1 MSGSIIRE
9 KPVHLAPMRQN
20 SVPNGNSPLKLFT
33 QAKTTI
39 TDIFKH
45 ISTYV
50 NDSNIF
56 LADVTKSDKKL
67 LTVDKHD
74 DLQQLKEKVTRILTI
89 ISRDHMKVVFFGR
102 TSNGKSTVMNA
113 MLRERILPAGMG
125 HTTNCFLQIEGTD
138 KLDAYVLVPP
148 SDEPKSIVSLK
159 DLGSALSREKLN
171 SDSLVKILY
180 PKEKCRL
187 LRDDVILV
195 DSPGIDVSANLD
207 QWIEDHC
214 LDADVFVLVV
224 SAEATITV
232 AEKKFLHNVAQRLSN
247 PNIFILMN
255 RWDAIVNEEENVDKV
270 RQQHLE
276 RGMEFL
282 CDELHLYDRKV
293 VADYRVFFVSAR
305 EAVLHRAPDPSSSPR
320 TGFAE
325 GYKERLT
332 EFTKFEQEFEK
343 CISKA
348 AVRTKFEQHTN
359 RGKEIINLLR
369 DTMVNITDKS
379 HSLKQQTVQ
388 KRTEES
394 EKHDFIEKELKSM
407 METTKD
413 RIRHVSEDV
422 YKRVAQ
428 TLNDEIKRLYTLI
441 EEFDRPF
448 SSDPEQ
454 IPLYKRDLHKW
465 VEERLGSNL
474 QSRLH
479 SALYSS
485 LDSVHKDIKER
496 VKSVVNNE
504 RKSMVDAIT
513 PRSDFAVSYR
523 LDCLNLCSDFKED
536 IKFKFSLGLTSIW
549 QRFVQ
554 SQHQQS
560 ALTMNKDNSLNVR
573 NDSLMPT
580 SNLLNSTNDL
590 LTTANS
596 ITSLTSK
603 SSLLL
608 IGGCALI
615 WRGIGWKVL
624 GVVGCLYGS
633 LYAYER
639 LMWTKKAQERKFKR
653 QYADYASSRMKLIV
667 DMTSGNASAQVQQEL
682 SMYFAQTVRYIDM
695 EKDDICDNLKQLKQE
710 IDQLLLYN
718 DRAKGLKKQ
727 ADWIDQQLSLF
738 SKQYLSEPM
747 TTSINSNG

>member
-9 KPVHLAPMRQN
+9 KPAHLTPTRPN
-20 SVPNGNSPLKLFT
+20 SVTNV
-33 QAKTTI
+33 I
-39 TDIFKH
+39 
-45 ISTYV
+45 
-50 NDSNIF
+50 
-56 LADVTKSDKKL
+56 KSDKNL
-67 LTVDKHD
+67 ISVDKHKD
-74 DLQQLKEKVTRILTI
+74 IQQLKEKVTGILNI

-138 KLDAYVLVPP
+138 KVDAHVLVPR

-159 DLGSALSREKLN
+159 DLGNALSHEKLD

-195 DSPGIDVSANLD
+195 DSPGIDVSVNLD
-207 QWIEDHC
+207 HWIEDHC

-232 AEKKFLHNVAQRLSN
+232 AEKKFLHNVAQHLSN

-255 RWDAIVNEEENVDKV
+255 RWDAIMNEQENVDSV

-282 CDELHLYDRKV
+282 CDELQLYDRKV
-293 VADYRVFFVSAR
+293 VADHRVFFVSAR
-305 EAVLHRAPDPSSSPR
+305 EAVLYRAPDPGNSPK

-332 EFTKFEQEFEK
+332 EFAKFEEEFEK
-343 CISKA
+343 CISKS
-348 AVRTKFEQHTN
+348 AVKTKFEQHTN

-369 DTMVNITDKS
+369 DTMGNIANKS
-379 HSLKQQTVQ
+379 QSLKQECVQ
-388 KRTEES
+388 KRTEQS
-394 EKHDFIEKELKSM
+394 EKHDFIEKELKSI

-474 QSRLH
+474 QARLH
-479 SALYSS
+479 SALHSS
-485 LDSVHKDIKER
+485 LDSVHKEIKER
-496 VKSVVNNE
+496 VKFVVNNE
-504 RKSMVDAIT
+504 RKSMLDTIT

-536 IKFKFSLGLTSIW
+536 IKFKFSLGLSSLW

-554 SQHQQS
+554 NQHQQS
-560 ALTMNKDNSLNVR
+560 TLTMTEGNNSTLSQNTS
-573 NDSLMPT
+573 DSLIST
-580 SNLLNSTNDL
+580 STLLNSTNDI
-590 LTTANS
+590 LTTANT

-615 WRGIGWKVL
+615 WRGVGWKVL
-624 GVVGCLYGS
+624 GVVGGLYGS
-633 LYAYER
+633 LYLYER

-682 SMYFAQTVRYIDM
+682 SMYFAQTIRYVDM
-695 EKDDICDNLKQLKQE
+695 EKDDICDYLKQLKQE

-718 DRAKGLKKQ
+718 DKAKVLKKQ
-727 ADWIDQQLSLF
+727 ADWIDQQLNQF
-738 SKQYLSEPM
+738 SKQYLSEPA
-747 TTSINSNG
+747 TSINSSV